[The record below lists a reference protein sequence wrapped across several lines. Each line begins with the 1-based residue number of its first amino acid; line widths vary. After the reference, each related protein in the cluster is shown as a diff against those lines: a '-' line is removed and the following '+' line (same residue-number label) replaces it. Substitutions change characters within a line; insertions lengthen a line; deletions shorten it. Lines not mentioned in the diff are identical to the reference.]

1 MTPRGSLSVKI
12 LFFAFLN
19 VLLLALVF
27 LVFARVQFRFGLGSF
42 LLASARDRML
52 SASQLVGLQLPN
64 FPPSAWNQ
72 VLAQH
77 SAGYPAKWYLFDS
90 AANQLA
96 GQRVT
101 LPAHVIQAIRRDP
114 YATAEASHV
123 APSSPQ
129 EPLERSRAMLFWMN
143 TGAAQYWAGVRLP
156 IWTPGTSEPIHATLL
171 WRFSSLWTN
180 PFFFDYRPWLLVV
193 VAVMLVSFFCWL
205 PLIRGLTSSIS
216 QLTRATG
223 QIAEG
228 HFEIE
233 LPVNRLDELGR
244 LSDSINR
251 MAHRL
256 AGFVHGQKRFLGDI
270 AHELC
275 SPLARIQ
282 VALGILEQ
290 RAEDRQLEY
299 ITDLRQEVEHM
310 SGLVHELLSFSKA
323 QIGAG
328 TDLTRVNVADTV
340 RRVLQREASDQTA
353 VETHIGETLD
363 VIAQPDYLFR
373 SLANILRNAIRYAGH
388 AGPITV
394 SAKNGDGKVT
404 ITVADSGPG
413 LPECELGEI
422 FKPFY
427 RPDSARQ
434 RETGGA
440 GLGLAIVKTCI
451 EACGGAVRCR
461 NRSPNG
467 LEVEISLR
475 APPAAIHS
483 KRS

>member
-1 MTPRGSLSVKI
+1 MSRGSLSVKI

-42 LLASARDRML
+42 LLAPARDRML
-52 SASQLVGLQLPN
+52 SVSRLVGLQLPD

-77 SAGYPAKWYLFDS
+77 SASYPAEWYLFDS
-90 AANQLA
+90 DAHQLA
-96 GQRVT
+96 GQPAS
-101 LPAHVIQAIRRDP
+101 LPHDLIQAIRHDP
-114 YATAEASHV
+114 FAIAAATHTT
-123 APSSPQ
+123 PPSPQ
-129 EPLERSRAMLFWMN
+129 EPGERSHAVLFGMK
-143 TGAAQYWAGVRLP
+143 TGAAQYWVGVRIP
-156 IWTPGTSEPIHATLL
+156 IWTAGRSEPIHATLV
-171 WRFSSLWTN
+171 WHFRSLWTN
-180 PFFFDYRPWLLVV
+180 SFFFDYRPWLLVV
-193 VAVMLVSFFCWL
+193 LAVMLVSLICWL
-205 PLIRGLTSSIS
+205 PLIRGLTRSIS
-216 QLTRATG
+216 QMTRATG

-228 HFEIE
+228 HFEIQ

-290 RAEDRQLEY
+290 RAEGPQLEY

-310 SGLVHELLSFSKA
+310 SSLVHELLSFSKA
-323 QIGAG
+323 QIGAE

-340 RRVLQREASDQTA
+340 RRVLQREASDRTPI
-353 VETHIGETLD
+353 ETDISDTLD

-388 AGPITV
+388 AGPIIV
-394 SAKNGDGKVT
+394 SAKNGAGKVT

-413 LPECELGEI
+413 VPERELREI

-427 RPDSARQ
+427 RPDSARR
-434 RETGGA
+434 RETGGT

-451 EACGGAVRCR
+451 EACGGAVKCR
-461 NRSPNG
+461 NRSPTG
-467 LEVEISLR
+467 LEVEICLP
-475 APPAAIHS
+475 APTVGAQSA
-483 KRS
+483 R